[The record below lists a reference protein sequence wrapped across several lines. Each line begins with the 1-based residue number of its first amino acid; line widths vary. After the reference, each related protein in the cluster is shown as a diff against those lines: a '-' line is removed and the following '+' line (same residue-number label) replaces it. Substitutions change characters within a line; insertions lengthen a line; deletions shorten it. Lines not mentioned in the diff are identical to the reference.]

1 MIHSEKVKTEKLS
14 VINLV
19 DLAGS
24 EKTSQTGATGD
35 RLKEGCNINK
45 SLSTLGMV
53 ITVLAEKSSGKKT
66 NKPVPYRD
74 SALTRMLQNA
84 LGGNSKTLMICALSP
99 ANSNYEETLGTLRYA
114 DRAKSIKTKAKINES
129 ETEKLIRELQEEN
142 ERLKK
147 IMEDGGI
154 VPGEDG
160 GNNEEYKQ
168 MLEENKREM
177 EEREKSWQQKLKE
190 AQEKAAEEDKK
201 VNLNSPNI
209 CNLNEDPQLDKIACY
224 DLTEEKK
231 TYVGRKNSKP
241 SAKIVLGGPGI
252 QKNHAYFEDKGGDI
266 YIYPNSKEAKGQ
278 IKVNGKDI
286 GKGMKMGHN
295 DRIVFGTASVF
306 LFRLPGKPEDNSID
320 FEMAQDEVNAELKAE
335 QQEKMEENRE
345 EEEFKMKEIEDKY
358 EEERQVKKEEE
369 EKERKQQEEKIKALE
384 ELKNEQ
390 AEDAEKNKVEEQKKA
405 LMKEM
410 MQKEQERLL
419 SEQKMMEEK
428 EEKKRLLERKRK
440 DHQRLDEMLN
450 TLLPMVKEAN
460 LSAEE
465 LKRKFTFEPTV
476 VHEVDDKPGQSPL
489 EQLKNSKSKVVVE
502 VTNKEDG
509 YKYKWDPE
517 KFSDR
522 LYIMRDVMD
531 EFFNTGTLPNLSK
544 DEDPFWD
551 PQEAMLIGRAYFYL
565 KSLGYMIDNQVS
577 CKIMN
582 TNASGN

>member
-1 MIHSEKVKTEKLS
+1 
-14 VINLV
+14 
-19 DLAGS
+19 
-24 EKTSQTGATGD
+24 
-35 RLKEGCNINK
+35 
-45 SLSTLGMV
+45 
-53 ITVLAEKSSGKKT
+53 
-66 NKPVPYRD
+66 
-74 SALTRMLQNA
+74 
-84 LGGNSKTLMICALSP
+84 
-99 ANSNYEETLGTLRYA
+99 
-114 DRAKSIKTKAKINES
+114 
-129 ETEKLIRELQEEN
+129 
-142 ERLKK
+142 
-147 IMEDGGI
+147 
-154 VPGEDG
+154 
-160 GNNEEYKQ
+160 
-168 MLEENKREM
+168 
-177 EEREKSWQQKLKE
+177 
-190 AQEKAAEEDKK
+190 
-201 VNLNSPNI
+201 
-209 CNLNEDPQLDKIACY
+209 
-224 DLTEEKK
+224 
-231 TYVGRKNSKP
+231 
-241 SAKIVLGGPGI
+241 
-252 QKNHAYFEDKGGDI
+252 
-266 YIYPNSKEAKGQ
+266 
-278 IKVNGKDI
+278 
-286 GKGMKMGHN
+286 
-295 DRIVFGTASVF
+295 VFGTASVF